1 MEGSAEVFVTI
12 FKFCCITGASIMIGY
27 WAYKYRINKD
37 DTLLEYIP
45 VEDIDDLIYP
55 IPSICIPT
63 PFVRND
69 SMEITLIINYHN
81 QNDDHKKFLV
91 LPILLQAN
99 PSISFYTFESLSDG
113 GVFLGIMYTS

>member
-1 MEGSAEVFVTI
+1 
-12 FKFCCITGASIMIGY
+12 MIGY

-63 PFVRND
+63 PFVKND
-69 SMEITLIINYHN
+69 LLEVTHNNHFQKEISQVTSLNITSLKGH
-81 QNDDHKKFLV
+81 
-91 LPILLQAN
+91 IL
-99 PSISFYTFESLSDG
+99 E
-113 GVFLGIMYTS
+113 